1 VAKWYKPIVR
11 PFAAS
16 RATSRGPQPLQAVR
30 VHGGTSMKARFFAAA
45 ALAAVLAV
53 GATTAASARPSHTGR
68 AAASKITVWLQTDAQ
83 SGWPNVVAAAKAEF
97 ESKHPGTTVDVQ
109 YQSWVDHLSK
119 FDATLAGGNTPDV
132 IEMGNTEMTKY
143 MAAGAFANLSSQK
156 SSFPNSK
163 NWLKG
168 LAASGIYNG
177 KTYGVPYYAG
187 SRVVTYRTDLFR
199 KAHAKVPT
207 SLAAFT
213 ATAKRIAKQHA
224 SRGFSPVYIAGTD
237 WYFAMGFVYDY
248 GGQIASLKHGKWVG
262 QLESKKAR
270 AGLAAFKRFFTAA
283 SRASKTTIET
293 RPNPYDVYAQG
304 KAASIVGPAWFTCC
318 VGKKYTKTTK
328 QFVMPSHV
336 KGQGMP
342 GFLGGSDLA
351 VPNGSN
357 DKSLAADF
365 IRIYTSTAS
374 ERGFQAKGNIPNATN
389 LLGHSV
395 NERAA
400 QRSWFVPT
408 AKNWVNVENGNV
420 LRTMLARILTGK
432 ASIAQATAF
441 ADSNIE
447 LTLNQ

>member
-1 VAKWYKPIVR
+1 MKVR
-11 PFAAS
+11 
-16 RATSRGPQPLQAVR
+16 L
-30 VHGGTSMKARFFAAA
+30 FAAA
-45 ALAAVLAV
+45 ALVLTLALAAS
-53 GATTAASARPSHTGR
+53 TASARTNISGH

-83 SGWPNVVAAAKAEF
+83 SGWPNVVSAAKAEF

-177 KTYGVPYYAG
+177 KTFGVPYYAG
-187 SRVVTYRTDLFR
+187 SRVVTYRSDLFNQ
-199 KAHAKVPT
+199 AHAKIPT

-270 AGLAAFKRFFTAA
+270 AGLAAYKRFFAAA

-318 VGKKYTKTTK
+318 VGKKYTKATK

-351 VPNGSN
+351 VPAGSN

-365 IRIYTSTAS
+365 IRIYTSTTS